1 MTKVFVSFPTKVSP
15 VIFLLVVFLPRAI
28 FGNLSH
34 NGRVGPLLLIHCEEK
49 RTNGHPIE
57 MNREE
62 RWTAVDK
69 ERERERMGEQEV
81 FTCEKMTEGCVRERE
96 RERERERGER
106 ERVGVRVCERE
117 RVRVCALYNSV

>member
-28 FGNLSH
+28 FGNLSL
-34 NGRVGPLLLIHCEEK
+34 NGRVGPLLLIYCKEK

-57 MNREE
+57 MNREK

-69 ERERERMGEQEV
+69 ERERERENG
-81 FTCEKMTEGCVRERE
+81 
-96 RERERERGER
+96 
-106 ERVGVRVCERE
+106 
-117 RVRVCALYNSV
+117 

>member
-28 FGNLSH
+28 FGNLSL
-34 NGRVGPLLLIHCEEK
+34 NGRVGPLLLIHCKEK

-57 MNREE
+57 MNREK

-69 ERERERMGEQEV
+69 ERERERENG
-81 FTCEKMTEGCVRERE
+81 
-96 RERERERGER
+96 
-106 ERVGVRVCERE
+106 
-117 RVRVCALYNSV
+117 

>member
-28 FGNLSH
+28 FGNLSL
-34 NGRVGPLLLIHCEEK
+34 NGRVGPLLLIHCKEK

-57 MNREE
+57 MNREK

-69 ERERERMGEQEV
+69 ERERDRMGEQEV
-81 FTCEKMTEGCVRERE
+81 FTCEKRTEGCVRERE
-96 RERERERGER
+96 RAYG
-106 ERVGVRVCERE
+106 
-117 RVRVCALYNSV
+117 CACV